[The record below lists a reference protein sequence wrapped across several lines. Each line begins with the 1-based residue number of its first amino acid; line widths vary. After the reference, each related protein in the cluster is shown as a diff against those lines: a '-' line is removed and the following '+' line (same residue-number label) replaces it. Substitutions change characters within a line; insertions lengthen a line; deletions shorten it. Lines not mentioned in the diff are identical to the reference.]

1 MDRHRGD
8 VRAAN
13 RVRAAWAPLMKG
25 VQQPMAKDKDETPTQ
40 PPPEPQAGA
49 EGQPQPEPQPE
60 PADDAGDAGQ
70 AEVQEA
76 ADRETDQGFL
86 GIKADPTP
94 NEAYTLSGVT
104 GGQPTPETDPA
115 LRREARAHADAVG
128 ERMTNPKGQTL

>member
-25 VQQPMAKDKDETPTQ
+25 VQRPMAKDKDETATQ
-40 PPPEPQAGA
+40 PPPEPQA
-49 EGQPQPEPQPE
+49 EPQAE
-60 PADDAGDAGQ
+60 PTDTAGDAGQ
-70 AEVQEA
+70 AEMQEA

-94 NEAYTLSGVT
+94 NEAYTLSGTT